1 MLEQVAQ
8 RGYECPIPGG
18 IQSLLDGALDP
29 DLVVGNL
36 VHGRELELGDLQG
49 PLRLKPF
56 YDSVNQ
62 SYPTIT

>member
-49 PLRLKPF
+49 HL
-56 YDSVNQ
+56 
-62 SYPTIT
+62 